1 MSTHR
6 KHKKGGRAPIQQ
18 TQRITN
24 NNESKT
30 GQEGIIKKDIQK
42 SKFSKLLKYKWG
54 LGLEHESMFFHIPD
68 STDKIDKMK
77 SFTIC
82 DIDAIATR
90 ILDNYKKYGLTYS
103 EYNFL
108 LNIPFEKSGRRC
120 KGEWVFKPAINYSMV
135 EFVTT
140 KPFSD
145 FKNGRKVLSQ
155 YTKELREQEN
165 KFKNILSKESN
176 HRKQTEKYGELY
188 QYPVGMSSYIRVPT
202 KESRTAIPFKSYK
215 YNERLTQDYT
225 GSYHITITLPFTEKT
240 TESKFIKRHK
250 NFANQIQWIEPLLI
264 ASYFSGDDTSMGT
277 KYKKIKGS
285 FRVMQVGWG
294 NMAGSDVRK
303 FNEGIGR
310 YSNIKSYWRDGLDF
324 KGLDRLD
331 KCTGM
336 SNAVRAESGAIS
348 SLSSNFRT
356 FGSTDPKRPW
366 HRESG
371 KGMTKPNGIEI
382 RIFDNF
388 KRTELQSLC
397 RIMIYIAENSRN
409 HDSVSYVYKNKYWKD
424 AMKQVMENGWLA
436 NLDENYIKDLRKN
449 LGLKIKLS
457 SNKGT
462 EKNILKSLPKTN
474 IIRVFKEVVDELFE
488 KNKNGLWTRLFLD
501 TKSEDNKSSPKI
513 GSFNKITWDMGFIL
527 KLRNNKNLYDN
538 FLTLLTTLPKKIT
551 YSKFEE
557 IYDVVFNK
565 KYWGNDILNIIYF
578 CYTLG
583 FVDLE
588 TKNGDIINIISKIVD
603 KDRVFIKDIINMYFE
618 NIILS
623 INN

>member
-6 KHKKGGRAPIQQ
+6 KHKKGGRALIQPISRL
-18 TQRITN
+18 TDD
-24 NNESKT
+24 NESKT
-30 GQEGIIKKDIQK
+30 GQESIIKKDIRS
-42 SKFSKLLKYKWG
+42 SKYNNLLKYKWG
-54 LGLEHESMFFHIPD
+54 LGLEHEAMFFHIPD
-68 STDKIDKMK
+68 SVEKIDRMK
-77 SFTIC
+77 NFTIC

-90 ILDNYKKYGLTYS
+90 ILDNYKKYGLSYS

-145 FKNGRKVLSQ
+145 FKKGRKVVGEYVNELFDQ
-155 YTKELREQEN
+155 ERKFTKILDREP
-165 KFKNILSKESN
+165 N
-176 HRKQTEKYGELY
+176 HKKQTGKYGELY

-202 KESRTAIPFKSYK
+202 KESRTATPFKSYK
-215 YNERLTQDYT
+215 YNEKLAQDYT

-303 FNEGIGR
+303 FSEGIGR
-310 YSNIKSYWRDGLDF
+310 YSDIETYWREGLDF

-331 KCTGM
+331 KCAGM

-371 KGMTKPNGIEI
+371 IGMNKPNGIEI

-388 KRTELQSLC
+388 SRRKLQDLC
-397 RIMIYIAENSRN
+397 RIMIYVAENSRN
-409 HDSVSYVYKNKYWKD
+409 HESVSYVYKNKYWKD
-424 AMKQVMENGWLA
+424 AMKQVMEKGWLA
-436 NLDENYIKDLRKN
+436 DLNERFIDDLRKN
-449 LGLKIKLS
+449 LGLKIKIS
-457 SNKGT
+457 SIKGT
-462 EKNILKSLPKTN
+462 KNNILKSLPKTK
-474 IIRVFKEVVDELFE
+474 IIRVFKEIVNELFE

-501 TKSEDNKSSPKI
+501 TGLKANKIAPKI
-513 GSFNKITWDMGFIL
+513 GAFNKMTWDIGFIL
-527 KLRNNKNLYDN
+527 KLRNNKKLYDN
-538 FLTLLTTLPKKIT
+538 FLTLLTTIPKKIT
-551 YSKFEE
+551 YSKFKE
-557 IYDVVFNK
+557 IYNVVFNK
-565 KYWGNDILNIIYF
+565 KYWDNDILNIIYF
-578 CYTLG
+578 CYTLK
-583 FVDLE
+583 FIELKTEKEQIVS
-588 TKNGDIINIISKIVD
+588 ISSKIYD
-603 KDRVFIKDIINMYFE
+603 KDREYIKNTINEYFE
-618 NIILS
+618 YILYFS
-623 INN
+623 L